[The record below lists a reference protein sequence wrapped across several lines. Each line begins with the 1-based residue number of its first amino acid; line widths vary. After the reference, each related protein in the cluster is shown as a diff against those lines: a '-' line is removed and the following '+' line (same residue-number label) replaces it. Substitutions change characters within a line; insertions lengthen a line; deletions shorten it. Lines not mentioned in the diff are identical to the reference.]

1 MRTTKPLQAALLAA
15 LLLLAACSGGLKKAD
30 DSSGGDTFGFTD
42 DTASTDTGSTDTGST
57 DTGSTDTGSTDTG
70 STDTG
75 STDGSTDTGS
85 TDTGSTG
92 TGLDKG
98 LLREEDVSDRF
109 TLTLD
114 THAKWDA
121 TICKTERLPV
131 DPVETVEAT
140 LESKGELRWRVHD
153 QLGRF
158 GDEAAATKVFAE
170 IGPGLERCQ
179 ASSANT
185 DGITVDRSQLSGVG
199 DEAERIQ
206 LGGSGDKSELVIA
219 RQGRWSW
226 CWAGSP
232 RRPTATRPCPTT
244 SSGRRRTGWTPWADR
259 LSIPDR

>member
-1 MRTTKPLQAALLAA
+1 MRTTKPLQAASLAA
-15 LLLLAACSGGLKKAD
+15 LLLLAACSGGLEKAD

-42 DTASTDTGSTDTGST
+42 DTGSTDTGSI
-57 DTGSTDTGSTDTG
+57 DTGSI
-70 STDTG
+70 
-75 STDGSTDTGS
+75 
-85 TDTGSTG
+85 DTGSTG

-114 THAKWDA
+114 THPKWDA

-158 GDEAAATKVFAE
+158 DDEAAATKVFAE

-219 RQGRWSW
+219 RQGTVVMVLGGFSAPSNRNP
-226 CWAGSP
+226 ALPDDLIGK
-232 RRPTATRPCPTT
+232 A
-244 SSGRRRTGWTPWADR
+244 ANR
-259 LSIPDR
+259 LDAVG